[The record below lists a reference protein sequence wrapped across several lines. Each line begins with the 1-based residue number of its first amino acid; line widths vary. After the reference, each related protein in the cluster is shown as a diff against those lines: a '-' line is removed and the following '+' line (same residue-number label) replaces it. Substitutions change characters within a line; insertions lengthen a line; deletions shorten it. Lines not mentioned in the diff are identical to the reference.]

1 MSKKSPAIIKRE
13 KRSDWEKSS
22 YIPEENVII
31 IKDNDDGTVSLSIG
45 DRETNVN
52 DLPDILG
59 TIKPQ
64 STASVNGETGTLTL

>member
-31 IKDNDDGTVSLSIG
+31 IKDNDDGTVSFSIG
-45 DRETNVN
+45 DGETNVN

-59 TIKPQ
+59 NIKSR
-64 STASVNGETGTLTL
+64 STASVNSETGTLTL